1 MRSHLW
7 NTLLY
12 DPHSPFGNLCLLSSQ
27 VLEDTEYKE
36 EVISRTP
43 LKRIGEVEE
52 VSSLVAFLCMPAS
65 SYTTGQIICV
75 DGGMTVNGF
84 NPSRDWRATILCH
97 IYIYIYILQMCF
109 VQHKWGNVWDN
120 VNSYLMLSAIIASY
134 SKSMLGVMFKFVRV
148 IFLCIKIF
156 EFKTHLTCI
165 WVLVLVCSRS
175 TTSGLDTWLN
185 TYWSMENKWFLMS
198 VLASLDISNLGKIE

>member
-1 MRSHLW
+1 MGLMRSHLW

-97 IYIYIYILQMCF
+97 IYIYIYSANVFCSAQMGECMGQRELILDVKC
-109 VQHKWGNVWDN
+109 N
-120 VNSYLMLSAIIASY
+120 NSELL
-134 SKSMLGVMFKFVRV
+134 KSP
-148 IFLCIKIF
+148 C
-156 EFKTHLTCI
+156 
-165 WVLVLVCSRS
+165 
-175 TTSGLDTWLN
+175 
-185 TYWSMENKWFLMS
+185 
-198 VLASLDISNLGKIE
+198 

>member
-97 IYIYIYILQMCF
+97 IYIYIYIYSANVFCSAQMGECMGQRELILD
-109 VQHKWGNVWDN
+109 VKCN
-120 VNSYLMLSAIIASY
+120 NSELL
-134 SKSMLGVMFKFVRV
+134 KVHVRCHV
-148 IFLCIKIF
+148 
-156 EFKTHLTCI
+156 
-165 WVLVLVCSRS
+165 
-175 TTSGLDTWLN
+175 
-185 TYWSMENKWFLMS
+185 
-198 VLASLDISNLGKIE
+198 

>member
-1 MRSHLW
+1 MGLMRSHLW

-97 IYIYIYILQMCF
+97 IYIYIYIYSANVFCSAQMGECMGQRELILD
-109 VQHKWGNVWDN
+109 VKCN
-120 VNSYLMLSAIIASY
+120 NSELL
-134 SKSMLGVMFKFVRV
+134 KVHVRCHV
-148 IFLCIKIF
+148 
-156 EFKTHLTCI
+156 
-165 WVLVLVCSRS
+165 
-175 TTSGLDTWLN
+175 
-185 TYWSMENKWFLMS
+185 
-198 VLASLDISNLGKIE
+198 